1 MQTFYANNRRE
12 VGQGEGLEA
21 NGGALVPCPRAL
33 IAVTFVTLLPYD
45 YGFIRLSP
53 GL

>member
-1 MQTFYANNRRE
+1 MLTIAVKSGKARGWRPM
-12 VGQGEGLEA
+12 EA
-21 NGGALVPCPRAL
+21 DFAACPRAL